1 MKPGPRRWAIGLCC
15 SALVVFL
22 LTFVGPK
29 GSSTDLQPVEGL
41 AAQSSRSD
49 FHAEQLHP
57 RGGWL
62 SAAQTSE
69 PLLQHE
75 APARKKLLAVV
86 GVQVSSSF
94 TITILQ
100 WSLLSEDSSRPHQL
114 LMCLGLILQTG
125 FTTNHDDQ
133 AYNYE
138 ARRKVLRATWF
149 PANQPALDR

>member
-15 SALVVFL
+15 SAVFVYL
-22 LTFVGPK
+22 LTFVGLK
-29 GSSTDLQPVEGL
+29 GSPNDLQPVQGL
-41 AAQSSRSD
+41 DAQSSRADSNL
-49 FHAEQLHP
+49 EQLHP

-86 GVQVSSSF
+86 GVQVSQAVSS
-94 TITILQ
+94 
-100 WSLLSEDSSRPHQL
+100 E
-114 LMCLGLILQTG
+114 GLDASPSINASPGRFLVNDMLVLISQTG
-125 FTTNHDDQ
+125 FTTNREDST
-133 AYNYE
+133 YNYE

-149 PANQPALDR
+149 PASQSALDR